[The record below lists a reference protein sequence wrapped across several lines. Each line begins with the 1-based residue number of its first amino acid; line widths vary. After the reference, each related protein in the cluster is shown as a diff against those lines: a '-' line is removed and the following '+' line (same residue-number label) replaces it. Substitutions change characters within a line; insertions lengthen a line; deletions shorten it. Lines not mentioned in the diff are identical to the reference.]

1 MQQAR
6 LTRSRR
12 EQMIAGVCGG
22 LAEYFSIDVT
32 IVRLVFVLMGFMA
45 GSSALL
51 YIALWILLPQ
61 EGSQLPNSQ
70 STIQSNLTDM
80 RQQAQSVF
88 ERFRGSN
95 NAPSQQANW
104 QFDPY
109 TGQPIEKPQPE
120 QAKRPRFDPYTGE
133 PINHE

>member
-1 MQQAR
+1 MQQSR

-45 GSSALL
+45 GSSVLL

-61 EGSQLPNSQ
+61 EGVQLPNPQ
-70 STIQSNLTDM
+70 STIQANLTDM

-88 ERFRGSN
+88 ERFRSTN
-95 NAPSQQANW
+95 NAASQQANW

-109 TGQPIEKPQPE
+109 TGQRIEKPQPE
-120 QAKRPRFDPYTGE
+120 EAKRPRFDPYTGE